1 MSLVNDLMN
10 NLWTAFHMQLKNSSL
25 IKLHSFSGII
35 QVSSILLLPAA
46 VRLRHAL
53 TVSTS
58 VTISL
63 EEAVVTRCTCRG
75 GGARLTVGITDL

>member
-53 TVSTS
+53 TGSTS
-58 VTISL
+58 VTSL
-63 EEAVVTRCTCRG
+63 EVAVVTRCTCRG
-75 GGARLTVGITDL
+75 AGALLTVGSTDV

>member
-1 MSLVNDLMN
+1 
-10 NLWTAFHMQLKNSSL
+10 MQLKNSSL

-58 VTISL
+58 VISSL
-63 EEAVVTRCTCRG
+63 EEAVVTRCTFIVVV
-75 GGARLTVGITDL
+75 ARLTVGSTGG